1 MNDPVLFSHLMAEIT
16 GRFEDLA
23 EKAAVLQAP
32 GRATEA
38 SLIQLC
44 TDAEQA
50 CHLVRSAR
58 LIGPA
63 S

>member
-1 MNDPVLFSHLMAEIT
+1 MNDPELFSHLMAEIT

-23 EKAAVLQAP
+23 EKAAGLQAP

-38 SLIQLC
+38 RLSQLC

-50 CHLVRSAR
+50 CHLVRSAH

-63 S
+63 G

>member
-1 MNDPVLFSHLMAEIT
+1 MNDRELFSHLMAEIT

-32 GRATEA
+32 ERATEV

-50 CHLVRSAR
+50 CHLVRSAH
-58 LIGPA
+58 LIGRA